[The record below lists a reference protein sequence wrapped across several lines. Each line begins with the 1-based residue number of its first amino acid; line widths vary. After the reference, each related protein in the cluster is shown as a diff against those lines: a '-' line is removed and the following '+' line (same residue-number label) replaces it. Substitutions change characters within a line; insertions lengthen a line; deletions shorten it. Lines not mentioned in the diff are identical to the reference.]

1 MNSFIIKR
9 QPLTSNS
16 WKNAS
21 ETKKNNYKNLIQKS
35 FRKFN
40 KDKKLKNELYGTV
53 YHFYN
58 KNLKIDAD
66 NLSKPLWDCLTGFL
80 YDDDGQIK
88 IRIAG
93 SFDLSKNDFNILNFS
108 GLSGEIITELLE
120 AFETEDH
127 IVYVECGLLDYSNFR
142 FNIEANGN

>member
-9 QPLTSNS
+9 QPLTFNS
-16 WKNAS
+16 WKKAS
-21 ETKKNNYKNLIQKS
+21 ATKKTNYKTLIQNA
-35 FRKFN
+35 FRQFN
-40 KDKKLKNELYGTV
+40 IENKLTNELYGAV

-58 KNLKIDAD
+58 KNVNIDAD

-80 YDDDGQIK
+80 YDDDEQIK

-93 SFDLSKNDFNILNFS
+93 SFDLSKNDLNVLNFS

-120 AFETEDH
+120 AFDAEEH
-127 IVYVECGLLDYSNFR
+127 IVYVECGILNYSNFK
-142 FNIEANGN
+142 FNIEENGN